1 MRPRSRAR
9 SVLRRR
15 APIGLL
21 AELTHRCPLQC
32 PYCSNPLELER
43 VNTELTTAEWQEV
56 MRQAAQLG
64 ILQIHLSGGE
74 PTARRDLEEI
84 VKTAAEAGLYTN
96 LITAAVL
103 LTRER
108 LAEAQGAGLDHV
120 QISIQDVDK
129 RGRERRPHRRLQGR
143 QRQEEGTSP
152 AGCASSACRSRST
165 RRSTATTSSNV
176 EAIIDYAVELG
187 AGRVEIA
194 HVQYYAWA
202 LKNRSALMPT
212 REQFMDCGAS
222 IVEKARERLK
232 GVIVIDFV
240 VPDYYAKF
248 PKPCMGGWGRGIIN
262 VTPSGRVL
270 PCHAAESINAPR
282 VRQRARQAAGRDLA
296 QRAAF
301 QKYRGTEWMKEP
313 CRTCPRREID
323 YGGCRCQAFALT
335 GDAANTDPACSL
347 SPLHEE
353 WAKVAEVESHQCAAG
368 VHLPAPGWCNAEGR
382 QRESAGSERR
392 ISAPQEIANP
402 DWRTSRNERVRHLCS
417 VQVHKRLGTFTIAIR

>member
-1 MRPRSRAR
+1 MNEIAPTHIEIAPTHVKETAMPVGAR
-9 SVLRRR
+9 DPCAEAAAAPEANTANLACAR

-43 VNTELTTAEWQEV
+43 ANTELSTEEWQKV
-56 MRQAAQLG
+56 MRQAAALG

-84 VKTAAEAGLYTN
+84 VKAASEAGLYTN

-108 LAEAQGAGLDHV
+108 LQKLKEAGLDHV
-120 QISIQDVDK
+120 QISIQDVDTAAENADRIAGYK
-129 RGRERRPHRRLQGR
+129 GGSEKKKVVAGWVRELGLPLTINAPIHRHNI
-143 QRQEEGTSP
+143 E
-152 AGCASSACRSRST
+152 
-165 RRSTATTSSNV
+165 NV
-176 EAIIDYAVELG
+176 GAIIDYAVALG

-212 REQFMDCGAS
+212 REQFMAS
-222 IVEKARERLK
+222 AKLVEKARERLK
-232 GVIVIDFV
+232 GVIVIDMV

-270 PCHAAESINAPR
+270 PCHAAESIKGLEFDN
-282 VRQRARQAAGRDLA
+282 VRDKPLA
-296 QRAAF
+296 EIWLCGQAF
-301 QKYRGTEWMKEP
+301 QKYRGTDLDEGAVP
-313 CRTCPRREID
+313 
-323 YGGCRCQAFALT
+323 
-335 GDAANTDPACSL
+335 
-347 SPLHEE
+347 
-353 WAKVAEVESHQCAAG
+353 
-368 VHLPAPGWCNAEGR
+368 HLPAARNRFRRLPLPGLCAHGR
-382 QRESAGSERR
+382 RRQHGPRLLAFTAAPAVGRSGRAGESRSCSAFRLPPRRREHGQEQQGPCCMLKER
-392 ISAPQEIANP
+392 
-402 DWRTSRNERVRHLCS
+402 L
-417 VQVHKRLGTFTIAIR
+417 